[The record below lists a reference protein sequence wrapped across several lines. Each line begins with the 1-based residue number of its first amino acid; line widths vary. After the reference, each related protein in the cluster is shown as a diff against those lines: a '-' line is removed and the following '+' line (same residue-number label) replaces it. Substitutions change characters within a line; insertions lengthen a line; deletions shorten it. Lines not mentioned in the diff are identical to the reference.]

1 MSFYLSTSVTYS
13 LLMKLEME
21 DFVSI
26 FIDYQKVSLIQTSMQ
41 IVCFKELT

>member
-1 MSFYLSTSVTYS
+1 
-13 LLMKLEME
+13 MKLEME

-41 IVCFKELT
+41 IICFEELT